1 MVYRL
6 TAKIRLINGY
16 NSWRLGKAI
25 FPLVII
31 VLFFVRWLACVCIAH
46 HPGRATSQRSWCASS
61 ARGTNSMK
69 EETLDG
75 LRNLAEA
82 KEQRWIDSP
91 EYNAL
96 KSCWS
101 RGRSRA
107 GAASSTRGTPARL
120 AAGRPAASSSM
131 GAPRHPPYNARY
143 SVLRVTARGAPHR
156 RPASR

>member
-1 MVYRL
+1 
-6 TAKIRLINGY
+6 
-16 NSWRLGKAI
+16 
-25 FPLVII
+25 
-31 VLFFVRWLACVCIAH
+31 
-46 HPGRATSQRSWCASS
+46 
-61 ARGTNSMK
+61 MK

-82 KEQRWIDSP
+82 KEQRLIDSP

-96 KSCWS
+96 K
-101 RGRSRA
+101 RKLLEPGEA

-143 SVLRVTARGAPHR
+143 SEGVRRRRRRERGGRRKARR
-156 RPASR
+156 RMRGRQGRRRLTR